1 MRGLY
6 HAEVQKKLSW
16 EIIILNV
23 IKKLNMYM
31 AICNTGVF
39 CFHVVYSLKKG
50 QGLMK
55 VNVSQQQLSHGLSIV
70 SRAVSSRSTLPVL
83 SNILLATDE
92 GRLRL
97 SATNL
102 ELGITTWIGAQVEEE
117 GSTTVPAR
125 TIVDLITAL
134 PNAPVQIKLDTT
146 TQTLNVVSGT
156 ANTDIKCI
164 DAQEFPPIPTPDLDD
179 GIELNVAEFKEN
191 IQQVG
196 FSASSD
202 EARPILTGV
211 LLTMEGNE
219 MSMVA
224 TDGFRIS
231 VKKSTLSK
239 TVPATIS
246 ITVPARALGELARVA
261 DNVEESIIMVLPKSR
276 GQVIFHLKD
285 VEVVSQLIEGN
296 FPDYRAI
303 IPHTFKTRTEL
314 STETLLKACK
324 QAEIIAREGTNVA
337 KVSINPTS
345 ESQSGTIELS
355 AIAEQT
361 GSSEIAVDA
370 SIDGVPLLIA
380 FNVRYLREVLEIIKT
395 ANVSLETNA
404 ANTPAM
410 IKMVGDDRFLHV
422 IMPMHLG

>member
-1 MRGLY
+1 
-6 HAEVQKKLSW
+6 
-16 EIIILNV
+16 
-23 IKKLNMYM
+23 
-31 AICNTGVF
+31 
-39 CFHVVYSLKKG
+39 
-50 QGLMK
+50 
-55 VNVSQQQLSHGLSIV
+55 
-70 SRAVSSRSTLPVL
+70 VL
-83 SNILLATDE
+83 SNILVATDE

-125 TIVDLITAL
+125 TITDLVTTL
-134 PNAPVQIKLDTT
+134 PNAPLQMKLDQT

-164 DAQEFPPIPTPDLDD
+164 DAQEFPPIPTPDLDT
-179 GIELNVAEFKEN
+179 GYQLNVADFKES

-202 EARPILTGV
+202 ESRPILTGV
-211 LLTMEGNE
+211 LITLEGND
-219 MSMVA
+219 MTMVA

-231 VKKSTLSK
+231 VKKSALSQ
-239 TVPATIS
+239 PAPSAVS

-261 DNVEESIIMVLPKSR
+261 VDSDETITMVLPQSR

-303 IPHTFKTRTEL
+303 IPHTFKTRTIL
-314 STETLLKACK
+314 PTETLLKACK

-337 KVSINPTS
+337 RVSINPTG
-345 ESQSGTIELS
+345 ESQPGTLELS
-355 AIAEQT
+355 ATAEQT
-361 GSSEIAVDA
+361 GSSEIVVDA
-370 SIDGVPLLIA
+370 SIDGIPLLIA
-380 FNVRYLREVLEIIKT
+380 FNVRYLREVLEVIKSP
-395 ANVSLETNA
+395 NVSLETNA

-410 IKMVGDDRFLHV
+410 LRMVGDDRFTHV

>member
-1 MRGLY
+1 M
-6 HAEVQKKLSW
+6 KL
-16 EIIILNV
+16 
-23 IKKLNMYM
+23 
-31 AICNTGVF
+31 
-39 CFHVVYSLKKG
+39 
-50 QGLMK
+50 
-55 VNVSQQQLSHGLSIV
+55 NVSQQQFAHGLGIV

-83 SNILLATDE
+83 SNILIATDQ

-117 GSTTVPAR
+117 GSITVPAR
-125 TIVDLITAL
+125 TLVDLITAL
-134 PNAPVQIKLDTT
+134 PNAPVQLKLDTT
-146 TQTLNVVSGT
+146 TQTINVVSGT
-156 ANTDIKCI
+156 SNTDIKCI
-164 DAQEFPPIPTPDLDD
+164 DAQEFPPIPTPDLTA
-179 GIELNVAEFKEN
+179 GIHLSVADFKES

-211 LLTMEGNE
+211 LITLEGNE
-219 MSMVA
+219 MTMVA

-231 VKKSTLSK
+231 VKKSVLSQ
-239 TVPATIS
+239 PANSAVS
-246 ITVPARALGELARVA
+246 ITVPARALGELARAAVNPE
-261 DNVEESIIMVLPKSR
+261 DTITMVLPPSR
-276 GQVIFHLKD
+276 GQVIFHMKD

-303 IPHTFKTRTEL
+303 IPHTFKTRTVL
-314 STETLLKACK
+314 PTETLLKACK

-337 KVSINPTS
+337 RVSINPTS
-345 ESQSGTIELS
+345 ETQPGTVELS
-355 AIAEQT
+355 ATAEQT